1 MAKFSPKLVG
11 FLCNWCSY
19 AGADLAGVSRI
30 QYPPN
35 LRIVRVMCSGRVDPV
50 IVLRSLMDGI
60 DGVLVLGCHPGDCHY
75 ITGNLFAEKKMELT
89 EKLLIKAGICSDRLH
104 LDWVSAAEGER
115 FATIVTDFTQR
126 IRSLGKIGSS
136 EGLEEHELADRLSAV
151 HNALSG
157 EKLRWLAGSEL
168 KLRNEGNV
176 YGEQVEVEKLLDVVD
191 QNADEE
197 YNKNRILLMLE
208 REPLSVRDIADRL
221 ELCPADVLK
230 YVVSMEN
237 AGRIFLADVKERS
250 PRYTAAQGV
259 GSSRNT

>member
-35 LRIVRVMCSGRVDPV
+35 LRIVRLMCSGRADPV
-50 IVLRSLMDGI
+50 IVMRSFMDGI

-75 ITGNLFAEKKMELT
+75 ITGNLFAEKKMKLT
-89 EKLLIKAGICSDRLH
+89 GKLLDKAGICPDRLR

-115 FATIVTDFTQR
+115 FAGIVTDFTHKIQ
-126 IRSLGKIGSS
+126 SLGPIGTIPD
-136 EGLEEHELADRLSAV
+136 EKGTERELTDRLSAV
-151 HNALSG
+151 HNALAG

-168 KLRNEGNV
+168 KLRMEGNV
-176 YGEQVEVEKLLDVVD
+176 YGEMIEEEKVLDVVE

-197 YNKNRILLMLE
+197 YIKNRILLMLG
-208 REPLSVRDIADRL
+208 REPLSVRDVAGRL
-221 ELCPADVLK
+221 QLCPADVLRH
-230 YVVSMEN
+230 VVAMEN
-237 AGRIFLADVKERS
+237 AGTVSLADVKERS
-250 PRYTAAQGV
+250 PRYVAVQGM
-259 GSSRNT
+259 GS

>member
-1 MAKFSPKLVG
+1 MAEFNPKLVG

-50 IVLRSLMDGI
+50 IILRSFMDGI

-75 ITGNLFAEKKMELT
+75 LTGNLFAEKKIELT
-89 EKLLIKAGICSDRLH
+89 EKLLAKAGICSDRLR

-126 IRSLGKIGSS
+126 IKSLGEIGSS
-136 EGLEEHELADRLSAV
+136 EGLKGHELSDRLSAI

-157 EKLRWLAGSEL
+157 EKLRWLSGSEL

-176 YGEQVEVEKLLDVVD
+176 YGEQVEVKMFMDVVD
-191 QNADEE
+191 QNAEEE

-208 REPLSVRDIADRL
+208 REPLSVKDIADRL

-230 YVVSMEN
+230 HVVSMEN
-237 AGRIFLADVKERS
+237 AGNVFLADVQERS

-259 GSSRNT
+259 GSSH